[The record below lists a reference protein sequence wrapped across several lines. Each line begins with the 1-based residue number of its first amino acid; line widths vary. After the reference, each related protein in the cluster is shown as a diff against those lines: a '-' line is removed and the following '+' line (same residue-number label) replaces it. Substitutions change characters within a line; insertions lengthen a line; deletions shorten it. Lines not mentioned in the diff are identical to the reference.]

1 MRASFAVTRPS
12 LSGLVQSDGLWLV
25 VVLSPQAEAWRLL
38 GLLTR
43 LESVLTHV
51 LRALVAHL
59 CMQDLSSGRGA
70 GVSVDPNTYGSC
82 PYIAFGYP
90 MSMTS
95 GREMELYPYRHVAR
109 GCDVEDVVIQGR
121 GRTPHPIHIHVNH
134 GQVGNLNARAS
145 TMAWR
150 VVAGCLDAHCLG
162 GLDGFGDA
170 CHWLLYN
177 IHRIRDI

>member
-1 MRASFAVTRPS
+1 
-12 LSGLVQSDGLWLV
+12 
-25 VVLSPQAEAWRLL
+25 
-38 GLLTR
+38 
-43 LESVLTHV
+43 
-51 LRALVAHL
+51 
-59 CMQDLSSGRGA
+59 MQDLSSGRGA

-109 GCDVEDVVIQGR
+109 GCDGEDVVIQGR

-134 GQVGNLNARAS
+134 GQVGNLNARAP

-150 VVAGCLDAHCLG
+150 VVAGCLDAHWLG
-162 GLDGFGDA
+162 RVRGCVSLVVGT
-170 CHWLLYN
+170 Y
-177 IHRIRDI
+177 